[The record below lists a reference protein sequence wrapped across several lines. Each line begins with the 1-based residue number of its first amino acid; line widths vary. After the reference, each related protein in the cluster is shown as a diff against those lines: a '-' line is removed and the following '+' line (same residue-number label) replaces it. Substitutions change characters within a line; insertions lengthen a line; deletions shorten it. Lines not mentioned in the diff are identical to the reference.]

1 MTGCDLTEEASTVRW
16 YAVPF
21 GSCDVPEGGKRGG
34 RQSCSNRL
42 GGIDAQMNPLSH
54 QLDLGRGEE
63 RYLVHL
69 IIHAIPSV
77 VTFSAAQMRSPSFSR
92 LSSSMTTTN
101 SPLAIARVASSIV
114 SNLNG
119 VGGVR
124 SAFGVRVG
132 NDIVLYVKCTVG

>member
-101 SPLAIARVASSIV
+101 SPLATARVASSIV
-114 SNLNG
+114 SNWNG

-124 SAFGVRVG
+124 WAFGVRVG
-132 NDIVLYVKCTVG
+132 NDIVI

>member
-1 MTGCDLTEEASTVRW
+1 MTEEASTVRW

-42 GGIDAQMNPLSH
+42 GGIDAQINPLSH

-119 VGGVR
+119 VGGIR
-124 SAFGVRVG
+124 SAFSVRVG
-132 NDIVLYVKCTVG
+132 NDIVI

>member
-42 GGIDAQMNPLSH
+42 GGIDAQINPLSH

-119 VGGVR
+119 VGGIR
-124 SAFGVRVG
+124 SAFSVRVG
-132 NDIVLYVKCTVG
+132 NDIVI